1 MTLHEKHFQRTAV
14 HAAHMAKGH
23 HAIVATTRK
32 ALGMKKGAKA
42 DLGELDVEDLVEAL
56 EEVMEHLSEMGDA
69 WGDYTEHCTECAKTE
84 AEASADA
91 AEKAAA
97 DRLNLKREDIV
108 PLPEGLTKL
117 APTHFA
123 VARNGQPPIAEAAD
137 AIRDLQ
143 IRKTIGLDESD
154 QHSEELSIER
164 R

>member
-32 ALGMKKGAKA
+32 SLGMKKGAKA
-42 DLGELDVEDLVEAL
+42 NLGELDVEDLVEAL
-56 EEVMEHLSEMGDA
+56 EEVMEHLSEMGNA
-69 WGDYTEHCTECAKTE
+69 CADYASHCTECAKTE

-123 VARNGQPPIAEAAD
+123 VVRNGQPAVPMNTDPTLTKILGTDQESLHAEE
-137 AIRDLQ
+137 
-143 IRKTIGLDESD
+143 TS
-154 QHSEELSIER
+154 LSVLK
-164 R
+164 